1 MIGSTFVSQVPT
13 FKYSCRGGELTEE
26 TYYNQNDSIADGKK
40 YKTYEMKRPFMGT
53 FTEKFDKKGNSW
65 FDFKYNTAKV
75 AEKFMIPAPVEWAG
89 GPVAKRQVLNFS
101 CGDIHTLV
109 VACNQY
115 SRHTQVF
122 SAGCS
127 AFGQLGHGDSKSK
140 HELTPIEALNDK
152 QISKVAAGNSH
163 SLAVSMNGRA
173 LFSWGRVDEGALG
186 LYDGTKTIGHSQT
199 EFVGVPTQVDF
210 PKTLGDS
217 YLVDVAAG
225 KLC

>member
-13 FKYSCRGGELTEE
+13 FKYACRGAELKEE
-26 TYYNQNDSIADGKK
+26 TYYNQNDSTRDGKK
-40 YKTYEMKRPFMGT
+40 YKTYEVSRPFMGT
-53 FTEKFDKKGNSW
+53 FTEKFTKKGEPYM
-65 FDFKYNTAKV
+65 DFKYNTAKV

-115 SRHTQVF
+115 SRQTQVF

-127 AFGQLGHGDSKSK
+127 SFGQLGHGDSKNK

-163 SLAVSMNGRA
+163 SLALSMNGRA
-173 LFSWGRVDEGALG
+173 LFSWGKIDEGALG
-186 LYDGTKTIGHSQT
+186 LYDGAKTTGHT
-199 EFVGVPTQVDF
+199 PIDFVGVPTQVDF

-217 YLVDVAAG
+217 YLVDIDAG